1 MIVKPSI
8 SFLITDS
15 DAQLIVDVGSVITG
29 LTGNASYTTPVPTL
43 AAVTAALNAFTTA
56 ISDAEA
62 AGGGVTLTA
71 TKNDRRADLVALM
84 RELASY
90 VQVTCK
96 GDLTVLLSSGFPIQK
111 PQRNPIGVLPAPS
124 NLTVTLGMQTGELDA
139 AVAPVFGA
147 SIYNWR
153 ISTAAAP
160 SVVLQSAQ
168 TTAASNSFTGLTPG
182 VVYNVEA
189 NAVGAAGP
197 SDWSAPVPQMAV

>member
-15 DAQLIVDVGSVITG
+15 DPQLIVDVGGVLTG
-29 LTGNASYTTPVPTL
+29 LTGNASYPFPSPAL

-56 ISDAEA
+56 VNDAL
-62 AGGGVTLTA
+62 GGGVALTSA
-71 TKNDRRADLVALM
+71 KKDRRADLVALM

-96 GDLTVLLSSGFPIQK
+96 GDLTVLLTSGFPIQK
-111 PQRNPIGVLPAPS
+111 PVRNPIGNLPAPAD
-124 NLTVTLGMQTGELDA
+124 LAVTLGSHTGELDA
-139 AVAPVFGA
+139 SASPVFGA
-147 SIYNWR
+147 AVYNWR

-160 SVVLQSAQ
+160 AVVVQSAQ
-168 TTAASNSFTGLTPG
+168 TTAASNTFTGLTPG
-182 VVYNVEA
+182 VVYNAEV

-197 SDWSAPVPQMAV
+197 SDWSAPVPQMAL

>member
-1 MIVKPSI
+1 
-8 SFLITDS
+8 
-15 DAQLIVDVGSVITG
+15 
-29 LTGNASYTTPVPTL
+29 LTGNANYPTPAPALTML
-43 AAVTAALNAFTTA
+43 TAALNAFITTV
-56 ISDAEA
+56 SDA
-62 AGGGVTLTA
+62 AGGGVTLTSI
-71 TKNDRRADLVALM
+71 KNGKRAELVALM

-90 VQVTCK
+90 VQVACK
-96 GDLTVLLSSGFPIQK
+96 GDLTVLLSSAFPIQK
-111 PQRNPIGVLPAPS
+111 PQRNPIGVLPPPS
-124 NLTVTLGMQTGELDA
+124 NLTVTLGAHSGELDA
-139 AVAPVFGA
+139 AVQPVFGA
-147 SIYNWR
+147 AVYNWR

>member
-15 DAQLIVDVGSVITG
+15 DAQLIVDVGGIITG
-29 LTGNASYTTPVPTL
+29 LTGNASYPAPSPTL

-56 ISDAEA
+56 VNDAL
-62 AGGGVTLTA
+62 GGGIALTSA
-71 TKNDRRADLVALM
+71 KNDRRAELVALV

-90 VQVTCK
+90 VQVMCK
-96 GDLTVLLSSGFPIQK
+96 GDLTVLLTSGFPIQK
-111 PQRNPIGVLPAPS
+111 PTRNPIGNLPAPAD
-124 NLTVTLGMQTGELDA
+124 LTVTLGSHTGELDA
-139 AVAPVFGA
+139 NASPVFGA
-147 SIYNWR
+147 AVYNWR

-168 TTAASNSFTGLTPG
+168 TTAASNTFTGLTPG
-182 VVYNVEA
+182 VVYNAEV

-197 SDWSAPVPQMAV
+197 SDWSAPVPQMAL